1 MGLIDKIKEKMKELL
16 KNDYLEEKSDNY
28 NRFYI
33 RTRSNRIREVTK
45 MLVEEFDGRLIAISA
60 NDLGFEGF
68 DLIYHFDFSHFERH
82 LHVAVKVRIP
92 RKKPIVD
99 SVSDI
104 AWSANWA
111 ERELMDLM
119 GIKFIGHPDPRRLF
133 LPYAWPSEEVA

>member
-1 MGLIDKIKEKMKELL
+1 MSIADEIREKLRETL
-16 KNDYLEEKSDNY
+16 KDDYLDEKSDEY

-33 RTRSNRIREVTK
+33 RTHPNRIRETVK
-45 MLVEEFDGRLIAISA
+45 LLVDEFDGRLISISA

-68 DLIYHFDFSHFERH
+68 DLVYHFDFSHKEKS
-82 LHVAVKVRIP
+82 LHIAIKVRIP
-92 RKKPIVD
+92 RSNPSID
-99 SVSDI
+99 SVADI

-119 GIKFIGHPDPRRLF
+119 GIKFVGHPDPRRLF